1 MRNYFFLSIAILIGL
16 PCLSQNW
23 NTGSGGNS
31 ARDCATEALGP
42 RDEVLLWEGSL
53 NAVVAQQAV
62 IEGNIV
68 AMSRMF
74 DIGDVLQGTDIVAQ
88 DLSTGNFLWTATL
101 PVEFPNTDWRNRV
114 SAIRDGQVYATRAGN
129 TNLSYMYA
137 LGASDGTLLWK
148 SEDMVDESSTEST
161 SFAENGDLIIGNN
174 RSVLRVDLTDGST
187 VWKTDRHTPTSN
199 GQEVS
204 VFGSRGYFWQPSPFG
219 PIISVIDIETGDII
233 HESPPWSAGII
244 QQLGLFVGPDGTVYA
259 PRSMNNLTTDSL
271 FALIDDGTQFFK
283 KWATPIG
290 YVPFSTSGVAPD
302 GTIYTYSREGAVMRL
317 DDATGDILNT
327 SEIILTGASSSPRM
341 AIDGDGYVYVTNG
354 EFADG
359 RFYVFNPDLST
370 RWFTDVRNVNIGG
383 PAIGHDGT
391 LVICGVGDDVRAYKG
406 VSTSVADVPI
416 HEIQIYPNPAI
427 DHVNINQDD
436 IRQGSDIRVIDL
448 TGKVVFNEPIDIA
461 SRIIDISHLISGSYL
476 LEIVMS
482 GKVVAVGRFIK
493 R

>member
-1 MRNYFFLSIAILIGL
+1 MRLLIFLTAVLFSGL
-16 PCLSQNW
+16 PCQSQNW

-31 ARDCATEALGP
+31 SRDCATKSLGP
-42 RDEVLLWEGSL
+42 KDQILLWEGSL

-88 DLSTGNFLWTATL
+88 ELSTGNFLWTATL
-101 PVEFPNTDWRNRV
+101 PVEFPSSDWRNRV
-114 SAIRDGQVYATRAGN
+114 SAIRDGKVYATRAGN
-129 TNLSYMYA
+129 TNQSYMYA
-137 LGASDGTLLWK
+137 LDANDGTLLWR
-148 SEDMVDESSTEST
+148 SEDMIDESSTEST
-161 SFAENGDLIIGNN
+161 AFADNGDLIIGNN
-174 RSVLRVDLTDGST
+174 RSVLRVDHMDGST

-204 VFGSRGYFWQPSPFG
+204 VFGQKGYFWQPSPGG
-219 PIISVIDIETGDII
+219 PIISVIDIVSGDII

-271 FALIDDGTQFFK
+271 FALIDDGNQFFK

-302 GTIYTYSREGAVMRL
+302 GTIYTYSRAGEVIRL
-317 DDATGDILNT
+317 DEATGDILNT
-327 SEIILTGASSSPRM
+327 SEVILTGASSSPRM
-341 AIDGDGYVYVTNG
+341 AIDGDGYIYVTNG

-370 RWFTDVRNVNIGG
+370 RWFTDIRNVNIGG

-391 LVICGVGDDVRAYKG
+391 LIICGVGDDVRAYKG
-406 VSTSVADVPI
+406 ISTDVSDLPVSQ
-416 HEIQIYPNPAI
+416 IQIYPNPAVDIIHFSAPEVRHIDLVNVIDMEGRIVSSKYVERTTGQLRI
-427 DHVNINQDD
+427 DHL
-436 IRQGSDIRVIDL
+436 S
-448 TGKVVFNEPIDIA
+448 
-461 SRIIDISHLISGSYL
+461 SGSYTI
-476 LEIVMS
+476 EMIGEKGVI
-482 GKVVAVGRFIK
+482 GTGRFIK